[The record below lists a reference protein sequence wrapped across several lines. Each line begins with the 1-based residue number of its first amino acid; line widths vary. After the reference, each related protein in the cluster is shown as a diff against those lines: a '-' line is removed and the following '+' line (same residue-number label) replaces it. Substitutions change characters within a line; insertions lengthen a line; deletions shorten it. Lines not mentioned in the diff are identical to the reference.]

1 MPNPR
6 FSRKVYNTDQAALD
20 AIRDTED
27 YAPQKTAFSTER
39 LNSLAAALESLLQDE
54 RRAMNKLDAVR
65 DAKAQAAAELHE
77 AILGA
82 KQQVLAQYGS
92 DSNEVQA
99 IGLKKKSEY
108 RRPPRRATTGE

>member
-1 MPNPR
+1 MANHR
-6 FSRKVYNTDQAALD
+6 FSRKVYNADQSALD
-20 AIRDTED
+20 AIRDIED
-27 YAPQKTAFSTER
+27 YAPQKTAFSVDR
-39 LNSLAAALESLLQDE
+39 LNALAATLELLLQDE

-82 KQQVLAQYGS
+82 KQQVLAQYGP

-108 RRPPRRATTGE
+108 RRSTRRSTTGE